1 MADDWQNIPEDEGL
15 TLGPEDA
22 LEREIV
28 RSKALKVER
37 LQLRYRVE
45 KLAREVAALTAE
57 NRQLKTGLDH
67 APAKIETSAPQ
78 DSAIPTGPM
87 FPARWAF
94 YLLAFNLT
102 ALGLLIFFLLK
113 K

>member
-22 LEREIV
+22 LEREIA

-37 LQLRYRVE
+37 LQLRDRVE
-45 KLAREVAALTAE
+45 KLSSEVAVLTAE
-57 NRQLKTGLDH
+57 NRQLKTELDH
-67 APAKIETSAPQ
+67 APSQNETSALP
-78 DSAIPTGPM
+78 DSAIPTGPL

-102 ALGLLIFFLLK
+102 ALGLLLFFLVK